1 MKGASLDT
9 VLRRLM
15 EGTKSKSL
23 SALGPALGV
32 TSQAIYDAKKRGKIP
47 DRWIAIAVTRY
58 GMNAESLMAGDETP
72 LEPYS
77 TSGQVDQ
84 KQDYLLKILENLNA
98 ELAAEREERRA
109 TSEENRQLHRDKAEL
124 LREVGDLK
132 AKVARLEKR
141 QSEEGSLTSLFDEQ
155 RSIPSSSRMPPPAK

>member
-47 DRWIAIAVTRY
+47 ERWIAIAVTKY
-58 GMNAESLMAGDETP
+58 GMDAESLRAEDDSVF
-72 LEPYS
+72 EPS
-77 TSGQVDQ
+77 IAVEQPEI
-84 KQDYLLKILENLNA
+84 KQDYLLKILENLSA

-109 TSEENRQLHRDKAEL
+109 TNEENRQLHRDKAEL
-124 LREVGDLK
+124 LREIGDLR
-132 AKVARLEKR
+132 AKVARLEEGKNR
-141 QSEEGSLTSLFDEQ
+141 LAVANGISSENSG
-155 RSIPSSSRMPPPAK
+155 AA

>member
-47 DRWIAIAVTRY
+47 ERWIAIAVTKY
-58 GMNAESLMAGDETP
+58 GMDAESLRAENDSVF
-72 LEPYS
+72 EPS
-77 TSGQVDQ
+77 VAAEQTDK
-84 KQDYLLKILENLNA
+84 KQDYLLKILENLSA
-98 ELAAEREERRA
+98 ELAIEREERRA

-124 LREVGDLK
+124 LREIGDLR
-132 AKVARLEKR
+132 AKVARLEECKNR
-141 QSEEGSLTSLFDEQ
+141 VAVAGGMHSENSGV
-155 RSIPSSSRMPPPAK
+155 A

>member
-9 VLRRLM
+9 VLKRLM

-47 DRWIAIAVTRY
+47 ERWIAIAVTKY
-58 GMNAESLMAGDETP
+58 GMNAETLMAGDEP
-72 LEPYS
+72 HFEPYVAIE
-77 TSGQVDQ
+77 QVDK
-84 KQDYLLKILENLNA
+84 KQDYLLKILENLSS
-98 ELAAEREERRA
+98 ELAEEREERRA

-124 LREVGDLK
+124 LREIGELR
-132 AKVARLEKR
+132 AKVARLEAAKNR
-141 QSEEGSLTSLFDEQ
+141 LTVTNGISSENSDV
-155 RSIPSSSRMPPPAK
+155 A

>member
-32 TSQAIYDAKKRGKIP
+32 TSQAIFDAKKRGKIP
-47 DRWIAIAVTRY
+47 ERWIAIAVTKY
-58 GMNAESLMAGDETP
+58 GMDAESLRAENDSVF
-72 LEPYS
+72 EPS
-77 TSGQVDQ
+77 VAAEQTDK
-84 KQDYLLKILENLNA
+84 KQDYLLKILENLSA
-98 ELAAEREERRA
+98 ELAIEREERRA

-124 LREVGDLK
+124 LREIGDLR
-132 AKVARLEKR
+132 AKVARLEECKNR
-141 QSEEGSLTSLFDEQ
+141 LAVAGGMHSENSGV
-155 RSIPSSSRMPPPAK
+155 A

>member
-47 DRWIAIAVTRY
+47 ERWIAIAVTKY
-58 GMNAESLMAGDETP
+58 GMDAESLMAEEDASF
-72 LEPYS
+72 EPHVAIE
-77 TSGQVDQ
+77 QPEQ
-84 KQDYLLKILENLNA
+84 KQDYLLKILENLST
-98 ELAAEREERRA
+98 ELATEREERRTISA
-109 TSEENRQLHRDKAEL
+109 ENRQLHRDKAEL
-124 LREVGDLK
+124 LKEVGELR
-132 AKVARLEKR
+132 ATIARLEASKNR
-141 QSEEGSLTSLFDEQ
+141 LAGASGIHSENSGV
-155 RSIPSSSRMPPPAK
+155 A

>member
-32 TSQAIYDAKKRGKIP
+32 TPQAIYDAKKRGKIP
-47 DRWIAIAVTRY
+47 ERWIAIAVTKY
-58 GMNAESLMAGDETP
+58 GMDAESLRAEDDSDF
-72 LEPYS
+72 EPS
-77 TSGQVDQ
+77 VAVEQPDK

-98 ELAAEREERRA
+98 ELAIEREERRA

-124 LREVGDLK
+124 LREIGDLR
-132 AKVARLEKR
+132 AKVAQLEECKNRLAVAGGMH
-141 QSEEGSLTSLFDEQ
+141 SENSGV
-155 RSIPSSSRMPPPAK
+155 A

>member
-47 DRWIAIAVTRY
+47 ERWIAIAVTKY
-58 GMNAESLMAGDETP
+58 GMDAESLRAENYSVF
-72 LEPYS
+72 EPS
-77 TSGQVDQ
+77 VAAEQTDK
-84 KQDYLLKILENLNA
+84 KQDYLLKILENLSA
-98 ELAAEREERRA
+98 ELAIEREERRA

-124 LREVGDLK
+124 LREIGDLR
-132 AKVARLEKR
+132 AKVARLEECKNR
-141 QSEEGSLTSLFDEQ
+141 LAVAGGMHSENSGV
-155 RSIPSSSRMPPPAK
+155 A

>member
-47 DRWIAIAVTRY
+47 ERWIAIAVTKY
-58 GMNAESLMAGDETP
+58 GMDAESLRAENDSVF
-72 LEPYS
+72 EPS
-77 TSGQVDQ
+77 VAAEQTDK
-84 KQDYLLKILENLNA
+84 KQDYLLKILENLSA
-98 ELAAEREERRA
+98 ELAIEREERRA

-124 LREVGDLK
+124 LREIGDLR
-132 AKVARLEKR
+132 AKVARLEECKNR
-141 QSEEGSLTSLFDEQ
+141 LAVAGGMHSENSGV
-155 RSIPSSSRMPPPAK
+155 A

>member
-47 DRWIAIAVTRY
+47 ERWIAIAVTKY
-58 GMNAESLMAGDETP
+58 GMDAESLRAENDSVF
-72 LEPYS
+72 EPS
-77 TSGQVDQ
+77 VAAEQTDK
-84 KQDYLLKILENLNA
+84 KQDYLLKILENLST
-98 ELAAEREERRA
+98 ELAIEREERRA

-124 LREVGDLK
+124 LREIGDLR
-132 AKVARLEKR
+132 AKVARLEECKNR
-141 QSEEGSLTSLFDEQ
+141 LAVAGGMHSENSGV
-155 RSIPSSSRMPPPAK
+155 A